1 MIAIWANVSTNHREW
16 LTTDLFS
23 VVNFFFFGGFFI
35 LITPEL
41 LLEIFGYIGTAIVLL
56 SFVMTDM
63 KWMRAVNMIGGFIS
77 LLYALFTN
85 SMPVV
90 VLNAS
95 LITINGIQLMRLLR
109 KSREKVNTEE
119 IDAYNNEEK
128 KEEDI

>member
-1 MIAIWANVSTNHREW
+1 M
-16 LTTDLFS
+16 
-23 VVNFFFFGGFFI
+23 
-35 LITPEL
+35 ITPEL

-56 SFVMTDM
+56 SFVMTDI

-109 KSREKVNTEE
+109 QSREKVNTEE
-119 IDAYNNEEK
+119 NDAYNNEEK

>member
-1 MIAIWANVSTNHREW
+1 MDPKI
-16 LTTDLFS
+16 
-23 VVNFFFFGGFFI
+23 
-35 LITPEL
+35 
-41 LLEIFGYIGTAIVLL
+41 LLEIFGYIGTAIVLV

-63 KWMRAVNMIGGFIS
+63 KWMRAVNMTGGFIS

-109 KSREKVNTEE
+109 KTKGAVNNNSD
-119 IDAYNNEEK
+119 DAYNVEEK
-128 KEEDI
+128 TEENL

>member
-1 MIAIWANVSTNHREW
+1 MGKRFYKPPKMVNYRLLI
-16 LTTDLFS
+16 S
-23 VVNFFFFGGFFI
+23 VVIFGGFFVFRDPKI
-35 LITPEL
+35 
-41 LLEIFGYIGTAIVLL
+41 LLEIFGYIGTAIVLV

-63 KWMRAVNMIGGFIS
+63 KWMRAVNMTGGFIS

-109 KSREKVNTEE
+109 KTRGAVNNNSE
-119 IDAYNNEEK
+119 DAYNVEEK
-128 KEEDI
+128 KEENL